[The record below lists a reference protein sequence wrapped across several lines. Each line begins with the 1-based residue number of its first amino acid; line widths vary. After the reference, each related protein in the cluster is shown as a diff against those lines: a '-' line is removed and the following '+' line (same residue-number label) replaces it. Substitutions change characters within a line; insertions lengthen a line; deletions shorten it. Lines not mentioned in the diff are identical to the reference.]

1 MEKRKMKPFH
11 LQYSRH
17 LQKKYAEPMR
27 DIAMA
32 LQIVNE
38 TNVCGENLGSVIRD
52 VKGKLNASLD
62 QNKREFNKIQ
72 RARTAPKMSREA
84 LKAKAAD
91 AADCGVTCASS
102 PASPAPAVS
111 ASDEEGGDGDGED
124 DRGLSRHLRR
134 PQPHHRALNVQSN
147 SCRLNKSHSEA
158 NMDQKNALP
167 FVVEHF
173 DRVSDATHI
182 DIAALKA
189 ITGKSRATLYRWIDK
204 GILPKPR
211 KLGPTHNFWTA
222 GEIRRALSA

>member
-1 MEKRKMKPFH
+1 MR
-11 LQYSRH
+11 QS
-17 LQKKYAEPMR
+17 R
-27 DIAMA
+27 DILVDRMT
-32 LQIVNE
+32 ITNE
-38 TNVCGENLGSVIRD
+38 ASLAGGENVGGDSAESD
-52 VKGKLNASLD
+52 S
-62 QNKREFNKIQ
+62 
-72 RARTAPKMSREA
+72 
-84 LKAKAAD
+84 
-91 AADCGVTCASS
+91 CASS
-102 PASPAPAVS
+102 TDSSAPAVS
-111 ASDEEGGDGDGED
+111 ASDEDGGDGDGED
-124 DRGLSRHLRR
+124 DRGLSRTLRW

-158 NMDQKNALP
+158 NMDQKAAIP

-222 GEIRRALSA
+222 GDIRRALSA